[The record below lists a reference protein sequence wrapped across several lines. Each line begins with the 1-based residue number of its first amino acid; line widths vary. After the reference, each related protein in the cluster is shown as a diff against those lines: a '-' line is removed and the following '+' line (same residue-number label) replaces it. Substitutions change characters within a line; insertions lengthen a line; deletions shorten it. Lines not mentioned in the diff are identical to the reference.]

1 MLVPRNAHLALALEQ
16 AFQYALWH
24 MTCATP
30 QLDLICLGRAG
41 VDFYAEQI
49 GSRLEE
55 VASFAK
61 YIGGSS
67 TNIACCS
74 ARLGLKTGLIT
85 RVGDEHMGR
94 FIREQL
100 QREGV
105 DTTGVITDP
114 DRLSALV
121 VLGIEDRDTFPL
133 IFFREDCADL
143 AIQPDDLDADWIAS
157 ARALLITGT
166 HLSQPGVHAASLAA
180 LDIARDRGLR
190 TVIDIDYRPV
200 LWGLTGKGDGQTRFI
215 ADDGVSAHLQ
225 GVLERFDLVIGTEEE
240 IHIAGASTDT
250 LQALRTVRACTAATI
265 VLKRGPLGA
274 SVFEGAIPEALDAGV
289 TVPGVTV
296 EVMNVL
302 GAGDAFASGFLSGWL
317 QGASWQRCLSRANAS
332 GALVVS
338 RHGCTP
344 AMPSAEELDWYL
356 DNAADIAR
364 PDTHPELNY
373 LHRVTTRAG
382 RWPAL
387 SVLAFDHRA
396 QFEEMAD
403 ACGAARDRLPALKSL
418 LLDAALDV
426 IERRELHGVAGILC
440 DDLIG
445 ADTLAR
451 ATGRPLPLW
460 IGRPVELPR
469 SRPLAFERGQDVG
482 TLIRGWPRD
491 HVVKCLAFYSAADEA
506 GLRDAQEARLVE
518 LWQAVCATGH
528 ELLLEIIPPDEAL
541 PAGESVR
548 RSMERVFELG
558 VRPDWWKVPC
568 VPREAAE
575 RLDALIAART
585 PHCRGIV
592 VLGLDAPIDELAS
605 GFRAFDG
612 LATVK
617 GFAVGRSIFGAP
629 ARRWLSGTI
638 DDAALVHEV
647 ASNFERVIDAWH
659 ISPETSRDQAT

>member
-1 MLVPRNAHLALALEQ
+1 
-16 AFQYALWH
+16 
-24 MTCATP
+24 MTCSAP
-30 QLDLICLGRAG
+30 KLDLICLGRAG
-41 VDFYAEQI
+41 VDLYAEQI
-49 GSRLEE
+49 GSRLED
-55 VASFAK
+55 VGSFAR

-74 ARLGLKTGLIT
+74 ARLGLATGLIT

-105 DTTGVITDP
+105 DTAGVVTDP
-114 DRLSALV
+114 ERLTALV

-133 IFFREDCADL
+133 IFFRENCADM
-143 AIQPDDLDADWIAS
+143 AISPDDLDAEWIGS

-166 HLSQPGVHAASLAA
+166 HLSRPGVHAASLAA
-180 LDIARDRGLR
+180 LDIARERGLR

-200 LWGLTGKGDGQTRFI
+200 LWGLAGKGDGQTRFI

-225 GVLERFDLVIGTEEE
+225 GVLDRFDLVIGTEEE

-274 SVFEGAIPEALDAGV
+274 TVFEGTIPASLDEGV

-317 QGASWQRCLSRANAS
+317 REQPIEACLTRANAS

-344 AMPSAEELDWYL
+344 AMPTGEELDWYL
-356 DNAADIAR
+356 ANQADIAR

-382 RWPAL
+382 NWPAL
-387 SVLAFDHRA
+387 AVLAFDHRV

-403 ACGAARDRLPALKSL
+403 ECGASRDRLPALKSL
-418 LLDAALDV
+418 LLDAALAV
-426 IERRELHGVAGILC
+426 IERRDLHGRSGILC

-451 ATGRPLPLW
+451 ATGRDRPLW

-469 SRPLAFERGQDVG
+469 SRPLAFERGQDAG
-482 TLIRGWPRD
+482 TLIRAWPRD
-491 HVVKCLAFYSAADEA
+491 HVVKCLLFYSTDDEA
-506 GLRDAQEARLVE
+506 GLREAQEARLVA

-528 ELLLEIIPPDEAL
+528 ELLLEIIPPPEPLSIGD
-541 PAGESVR
+541 SVL
-548 RSMERVFELG
+548 RSIERVFELG
-558 VRPDWWKVPC
+558 IRPDWWKVPC
-568 VPREAAE
+568 VQRSEAE
-575 RLDALIAART
+575 RLDALVGERT

-592 VLGLDAPIDELAS
+592 VLGLDAPIEALAE
-605 GFRAFDG
+605 GFRAFQG
-612 LATVK
+612 LPMVK

-629 ARRWLSGTI
+629 ARAWLTGDM
-638 DDAALVHEV
+638 DDAELTSALAH
-647 ASNFERVIDAWH
+647 NFERVIDAW
-659 ISPETSRDQAT
+659 PTQPATSRAPT